1 MEIYIEEIEQ
11 IKDINLAFAKDYEF
25 TSTIAKGSFGIVK
38 SAINKKT
45 KQKVAVKIIEKKST
59 SSTHLNK
66 LKQEVTILK
75 QLQHPNI
82 IQYITS
88 METISKLYII
98 TELISG
104 GTLQT
109 YIDSLLKT
117 KQVIPQDKIREIIY
131 HLLKAVHYIHKKD
144 ICHHDI
150 KPENI
155 MFVNE
160 DDVNSLKLVDFG
172 LSCNSSENRGYC
184 GTFLYMA
191 PETFDKRTLCD
202 SKPVDIWSIGII
214 TALMLNGG
222 VHPYYNKG
230 DNEVE
235 YAKKIKEPFKDIKGV
250 NKITNN
256 FLQKMLEPNVNY
268 RYSAENALGHPWLTQ
283 NVYGEIPLTIFQK
296 LHKEILISKLKDVF
310 IVSLLLGYFKEKL
323 FDNKHKENKFNIKL
337 YVENIKKEIHIQ
349 REKIRKR
356 KEEMFGIVSSSNN
369 INGIVSSYNKE
380 HNNEY
385 NKIINECQKEKTKTI
400 TVRKKSS
407 KRLII
412 KKQLTTYHT
421 PITKQL
427 NIISHQQNTNIT
439 VSKQII
445 KTLKKNKTS
454 SPNPL
459 KLITPRKQTEQNVV
473 NQKQSSL
480 SLTKQLDIET
490 NIYSLNYKSQHKTF
504 SNIPSQTQPHSP
516 LNQSK
521 GHDLSITPQK
531 QQRNVKETSKQK
543 HNSII
548 TINNSNCLNYF
559 NSPLTNKLKHKKYLN
574 FFPFLCL
581 NSNNCS
587 KNNIKMVNMSP
598 QSCKLTI
605 RSVVLPKIKDE

>member
-1 MEIYIEEIEQ
+1 MEIYIDEIEQ
-11 IKDINLAFAKDYEF
+11 IKDINFAFAKDYEF

-45 KQKVAVKIIEKKST
+45 NQKVAVKIIEKKST

-88 METISKLYII
+88 METFSKLYII

-155 MFVNE
+155 MFVNN

-230 DNEVE
+230 DNEIE

-256 FLQKMLEPNVNY
+256 FLQKILEPNVNY

-283 NVYGEIPLTIFQK
+283 NIYGEIPLTIFQK

-310 IVSLLLGYFKEKL
+310 VVGLMLTYFKERLCDK
-323 FDNKHKENKFNIKL
+323 KSKENKFNMKL
-337 YVENIKKEIHIQ
+337 YVECIKEEICKQ
-349 REKIRKR
+349 GERIRKR
-356 KEEMFGIVSSSNN
+356 KEEMFGIVSSNTTNN
-369 INGIVSSYNKE
+369 NGNVLSPKKDNN
-380 HNNEY
+380 NNE
-385 NKIINECQKEKTKTI
+385 KINEYQKEKTKTI

-407 KRLII
+407 KRFII
-412 KKQLTTYHT
+412 KKQLTTYQT

-427 NIISHQQNTNIT
+427 HIISHQQNTNIKI
-439 VSKQII
+439 SKQLM

-459 KLITPRKQTEQNVV
+459 KLITPRKQSEKNLIK
-473 NQKQSSL
+473 QKHSSL

-504 SNIPSQTQPHSP
+504 TNIPSQTQPHSP

-521 GHDLSITPQK
+521 GHDISITPPK
-531 QQRNVKETSKQK
+531 QQRNIKESCKQK

-559 NSPLTNKLKHKKYLN
+559 NSPLTNKMKHRKYLN

-587 KNNIKMVNMSP
+587 KNNIKMINMSP